1 MPTNSQT
8 LIQTLITKMYKRRRF
23 INIKNDFQKK
33 LLIGFFLFM
42 TGGGVLFNVLLKQVP
57 TANWLLLLIGG
68 GCVMAGCLFLS
79 RRIVGPLYRFE
90 LTLDNM
96 LKGRLNNRIHLRD
109 KDEGKL
115 LAQKINEFNIQISQS
130 FKTIGQN
137 SKALHILIEQV
148 SALDLPESE
157 KEQLASLCWSMHE
170 HNRKITNNCSF
181 YQE

>member
-1 MPTNSQT
+1 
-8 LIQTLITKMYKRRRF
+8 MYKRRKFF
-23 INIKNDFQKK
+23 IIKNDFQKK

-96 LKGRLNNRIHLRD
+96 LKGRLDNRIHLRD

-115 LAQKINEFNIQISQS
+115 LAQKINEFNIQLSQC
-130 FKTIGQN
+130 
-137 SKALHILIEQV
+137 V
-148 SALDLPESE
+148 
-157 KEQLASLCWSMHE
+157 
-170 HNRKITNNCSF
+170 
-181 YQE
+181 